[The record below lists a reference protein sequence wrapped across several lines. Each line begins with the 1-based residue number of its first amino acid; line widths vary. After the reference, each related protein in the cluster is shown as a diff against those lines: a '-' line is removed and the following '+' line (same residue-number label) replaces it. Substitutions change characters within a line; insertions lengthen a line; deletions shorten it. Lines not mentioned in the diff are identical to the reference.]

1 MAINYSDRKIFWGN
15 ELMVMADLVTDSQG
29 KVTDQ
34 NAQLVTGLVSV
45 GSMEDQAET
54 TSYPAD
60 DVPDHGQKKGAT
72 LLQGEIVFIQTD
84 QTVRQEMLGEEKTAN
99 GLGWSPT
106 GNYKSKAVQY
116 LHKAQRRN
124 ALTGQVEEG
133 YMITL
138 YPNMTATGEAKK
150 ESETDSTDGV
160 DPIQWTVPV
169 QATASDKYLNN
180 GKKVPSIEYEVWG
193 DQAKAFMTKM
203 EQGLFIMFP
212 DTVIGTPATLT
223 APTISD
229 ATTATTNENNGTLV
243 LPTTLKDTKG
253 NDVPVTYVI
262 KNSSGQTVTNGQLA
276 PGSYT
281 VVFSADGYPDVTATA
296 TVTNKPS

>member
-15 ELMVMADLVTDSQG
+15 ELMVMADLVTDTDG
-29 KVTDQ
+29 KIKDQ

-124 ALTGQVEEG
+124 ALTGQLEEG

-138 YPNMTATGEAKK
+138 YPNMTATGEATK

-193 DQAKAFMTKM
+193 DQAKAFMAKM
-203 EQGLFIMFP
+203 EDGLFIMFP
-212 DTVIGTPATLT
+212 DTVIGTQGSLT
-223 APTISD
+223 APTIPS
-229 ATTATTNENNGTLV
+229 ATTATTDGNDGTLV
-243 LPTTLKDTKG
+243 IPSTLKNG
-253 NDVPVTYVI
+253 EGLNVPVTNVI

-276 PGSYT
+276 SGTYT
-281 VVFSADGYPDVTATA
+281 ITFSADGYPDVTATA
-296 TVTNKPS
+296 TVTNKA

>member
-1 MAINYSDRKIFWGN
+1 MAINYADRKIYWGN
-15 ELMVMADLVTDSQG
+15 ELMVMADLVIDTDG
-29 KVTDQ
+29 KVKDQ

-45 GSMEDQAET
+45 GAMEDQAET
-54 TSYPAD
+54 TNYPAD

-116 LHKAQRRN
+116 LHKAQRRK
-124 ALTGQVEEG
+124 AIDGTVEEG

-138 YPNMTATGEAKK
+138 YPNMTATGEATK

-193 DQAKAFMTKM
+193 DQAKAFMAKM
-203 EQGLFIMFP
+203 EEALFIMFP
-212 DTVIGTPATLT
+212 DTVIGTQGSLT
-223 APTISD
+223 APTIQSV
-229 ATTATTNENNGTLV
+229 TTATTGGNDGTLV
-243 LPTTLKDTKG
+243 IPSTLKNG
-253 NDVPVTYVI
+253 EGLNVPVTNVI

-276 PGSYT
+276 SGTYT
-281 VVFSADGYPDVTATA
+281 ITFSADGYPDVTATA
-296 TVTNKPS
+296 TVTDKA